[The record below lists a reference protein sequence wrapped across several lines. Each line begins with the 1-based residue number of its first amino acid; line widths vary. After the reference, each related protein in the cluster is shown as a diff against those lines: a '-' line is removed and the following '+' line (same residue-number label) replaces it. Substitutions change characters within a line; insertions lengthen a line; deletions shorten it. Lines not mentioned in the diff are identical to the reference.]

1 MVIKLKVGC
10 LVNLQDI
17 KIAQYYSICE
27 GNHQIEISYYD
38 YKKNP
43 NSYISCESREESNQL
58 IDKLLEEI
66 KNSKKIKMS
75 VLA

>member
-1 MVIKLKVGC
+1 MVIKLKEGC
-10 LVNLQDI
+10 IVNLQDI
-17 KIAQYYSICE
+17 KMARYYSICE

-43 NSYISCESREESNQL
+43 NSYVACDSKEETYQL

-66 KNSKKIKMS
+66 KNSKKIKMW
-75 VLA
+75 